1 MFDKQYYCLVAGLRE
16 YTLEADTKGF
26 DARAVID
33 EIVGEV
39 TPGDAKKIRLL
50 QGWYDCENRI
60 HLHHGSALFNPL
72 GNLTREQ
79 LEQQAK
85 LPETDDGQEEDEQD
99 DRPFDQAVWEAY
111 YEECARSK
119 SRFLRAWSAFDRDLR
134 LRAAVL
140 TADEPNLLEKEH
152 KLDRIRW
159 AEADELSTF
168 DYFNADTLLAYLVK
182 VDIVA
187 RWARLDERTG
197 REMLRRLISDLEGK
211 ELINKQ

>member
-1 MFDKQYYCLVAGLRE
+1 MFDRQYYCLVAGLRE
-16 YTLEADTKGF
+16 YTLEADAKGF
-26 DARAVID
+26 DARAIID
-33 EIVGEV
+33 GILDQV

-60 HLHHGSALFNPL
+60 HLHRGSALFDPL

-85 LPETDDGQEEDEQD
+85 LPEADDRVEDEQD
-99 DRPFDQAVWEAY
+99 DRPFDRTVWEAY
-111 YEECARSK
+111 YAACARSK
-119 SRFLRAWSAFDRDLR
+119 SPFLRAWSAFDRDLR
-134 LRAAVL
+134 LRAVSL
-140 TADEPNLLEKEH
+140 VADEPNLLEKER

-159 AEADELSTF
+159 AEAEELSTF

-197 REMLRRLISDLEGK
+197 REMLGRLISDLEGGG
-211 ELINKQ
+211 LINKQ